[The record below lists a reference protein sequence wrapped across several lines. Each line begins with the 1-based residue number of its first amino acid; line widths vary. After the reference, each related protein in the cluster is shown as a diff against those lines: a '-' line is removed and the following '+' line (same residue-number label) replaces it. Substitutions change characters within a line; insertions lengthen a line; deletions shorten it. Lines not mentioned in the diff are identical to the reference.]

1 MNVSRSAKTVLLG
14 LKTNRGLALFV
25 FNLLLA
31 FLLLL
36 AKDPWGCFKNTYSN
50 SDPFF
55 PLKESDISGIK
66 VGRKGEIVSLS
77 RTLDSWEATLP
88 DGTTGPGDS
97 ERILELLKAVVSLR
111 KFTLLARNSV
121 FPSPEFGLSEDE
133 PSLEIYDISGKS
145 LGILFIGSS
154 APRNSG
160 VYVSEPEGKNVWL
173 VKENLKTLIGKGRKD
188 YFLSHSLFPDRFSYG
203 KIRSLKIEFP
213 SDPKKGFFLTN
224 TDNGWILS
232 ANLISKSAEQNTVN
246 DFLERLLGLKADEIS
261 LVAGESLPLEPQEK
275 FRILLDTDSG
285 TRILSPFGKDRQGSW
300 IFRLSGMKYE
310 LVVDPWTMETILDKD
325 LTDFTSSPQVRSP
338 VP

>member
-1 MNVSRSAKTVLLG
+1 MNVFRSAKTILPG
-14 LKTNRGLALFV
+14 LKANRGATFFA

-36 AKDPWGCFKNTYSN
+36 VKDPWGCFQDTYSN

-55 PLKESDISGIK
+55 PLKESDIARIK

-77 RTLDSWEATLP
+77 RTLDSWEVALP

-97 ERILELLKAVVSLR
+97 ERIVELLKAAVSLR
-111 KFTLLARNSV
+111 KFTLLVRNST

-133 PSLEIYDISGKS
+133 PSLEIFDTSGKS
-145 LGILFIGSS
+145 TGILFIGSS

-160 VYVSEPEGKNVWL
+160 VYVSEPEGRNIWL
-173 VKENLKTLIGKGRKD
+173 VKENLKTLIGNGRKD

-213 SDPKKGFFLTN
+213 SDPKKGFSLTSA
-224 TDNGWILS
+224 DNGWILS
-232 ANLISKSAEQNTVN
+232 TNLFSKSVEQNTVN
-246 DFLERLLGLKADEIS
+246 DFLEKLLGFKADEIS
-261 LVAGESLPLEPQEK
+261 LVARESLPLAPQEK
-275 FRILLDTDSG
+275 FQIRLDTDSG
-285 TRILSPFGKDRQGSW
+285 TKILSPFGKDRQGSW

-310 LVVDPWTMETILDKD
+310 LIVDPWTMETILDKD
-325 LTDFTSSPQVRSP
+325 LADFTSSPSVKNP